1 MVVVHI
7 FIRKC
12 LLMDNLASVVVLK
25 VVLGD
30 SLSIWLVFDVMLV
43 DQV

>member
-1 MVVVHI
+1 
-7 FIRKC
+7 
-12 LLMDNLASVVVLK
+12 MDNLASVVVLK